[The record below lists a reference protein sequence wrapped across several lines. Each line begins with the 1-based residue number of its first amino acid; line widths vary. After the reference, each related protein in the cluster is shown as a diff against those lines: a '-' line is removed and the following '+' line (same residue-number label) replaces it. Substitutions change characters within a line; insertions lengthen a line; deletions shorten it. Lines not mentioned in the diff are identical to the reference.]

1 MKEQTFIL
9 QRSPTMRNL
18 TRLVA
23 FLSSLATDSAWKVSI
38 SEWKRTRS
46 NEQNAYLWG
55 VVYKTICDHL
65 SGWDADDVHEYFL
78 GEHYGWET
86 LEGLGRK
93 RLKPIRR
100 SSRLSTTEFSDHV
113 AFIQRAMAEKG
124 VYIPDPN
131 EGAHEQA
138 A

>member
-1 MKEQTFIL
+1 VKEQTFIL
-9 QRSPTMRNL
+9 QRSAAMRNL
-18 TRLVA
+18 SRLVA
-23 FLSSLATDSAWKVSI
+23 FLSGLPTESAWKVSV

-65 SGWDADDVHEYFL
+65 PGWDADDVHEYCL
-78 GEHYGWET
+78 GECFGWET

-93 RLKPIRR
+93 RLKPVRR
-100 SSRLSTTEFSDHV
+100 SSRLSVTEFADYV
-113 AFIQRAMAEKG
+113 AWIQRTMAERG
-124 VYIPDPN
+124 IDIPDPN